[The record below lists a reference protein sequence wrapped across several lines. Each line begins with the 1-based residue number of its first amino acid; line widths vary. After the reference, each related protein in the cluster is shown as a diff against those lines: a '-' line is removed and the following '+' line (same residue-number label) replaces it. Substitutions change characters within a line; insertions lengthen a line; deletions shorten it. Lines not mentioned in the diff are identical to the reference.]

1 MDGDVTFAEQLGVIH
16 ELPEGFA
23 AFGDVLTGIAFDCA
37 AERLIVFCGGHGL
50 TIC

>member
-1 MDGDVTFAEQLGVIH
+1 
-16 ELPEGFA
+16 
-23 AFGDVLTGIAFDCA
+23 LTGIAFDCA